1 MSWPL
6 VNLESVAH
14 INPRLPKGTD
24 ESQVVT
30 FLKMAS
36 VSEGGELLEQEKR
49 ILSETKKGFTYFEKD
64 DVLLAKITPCFENGK
79 AALLDD
85 LETPLGFGSTEFHVL
100 RAAEGK
106 LDSKY
111 LFHLVWN
118 EEFRF
123 LGKHAMKGAAGQ
135 QRISTDF
142 LKNLKIPLP
151 PLETQKQI
159 AAVLEKAD
167 QLRKDC
173 QQMERE
179 LNGLAQ
185 SVFIDMFGDPVTNPK
200 GWDKCSIGDITS
212 KVTDG
217 EHQTPKRTDSGY
229 KLLSARNIQH
239 GHLDV
244 VNEKVDYVGEDE
256 FKRITK
262 RLVIE
267 KSDVLL
273 SCSGTIG
280 RAALNTL
287 DEPFCLVRSAAVI
300 RLLQEF
306 MLPEFLVGYLG
317 TSYMQAVMHH
327 EANSSGQ
334 PNLFQNQIK
343 KLKVYTPPI
352 ELQEGFKVFLEHQK
366 IELLNLKCLKSEY
379 DEAFNS
385 LMQKAFKGELNL

>member
-6 VNLESVAH
+6 VSLSSIAEVVTGNTPSKA
-14 INPRLPKGTD
+14 D
-24 ESQVVT
+24 ESFFGGDIPFVSPSELDLGYVSSSKQT
-30 FLKMAS
+30 LTAKGAS
-36 VSEGGELLEQEKR
+36 VSRL
-49 ILSETKKGFTYFEKD
+49 IPADS
-64 DVLLAKITPCFENGK
+64 VMVCCI
-79 AALLDD
+79 
-85 LETPLGFGSTEFHVL
+85 GS
-100 RAAEGK
+100 
-106 LDSKY
+106 
-111 LFHLVWN
+111 
-118 EEFRF
+118 
-123 LGKHAMKGAAGQ
+123 LGKVGISSIPVVTNQ
-135 QRISTDF
+135 QINSLVVNQEVACPLYVYYFCKT
-142 LKNLKIPLP
+142 LKNTLNDMAPKTTVAIVNKTKFSALKIPLP

-159 AAVLEKAD
+159 ATVLEKAD

-173 QQMERE
+173 QQMEQE
-179 LNGLAQ
+179 LNSLAQ
-185 SVFIDMFGDPVTNPK
+185 SVFIDMFGDPVTNPR

-217 EHQTPKRTDSGY
+217 EHQTPKRTGSGY

-366 IELLNLKCLKSEY
+366 IELLNLKYLKSEY
-379 DEAFNS
+379 DEVFNS